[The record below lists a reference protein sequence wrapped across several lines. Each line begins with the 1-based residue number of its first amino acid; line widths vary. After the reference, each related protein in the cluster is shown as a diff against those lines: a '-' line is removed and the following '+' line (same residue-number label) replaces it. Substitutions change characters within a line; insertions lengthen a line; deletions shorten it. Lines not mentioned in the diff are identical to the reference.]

1 MISTI
6 EIEEHKLESILEED
20 NMMVELPTQV
30 IDNEISDTIK
40 SEENVVSTSHFFNII
55 DGGEITKDEL
65 REGTYKEVKSELEMN
80 MLPTPNTVRCR
91 QLELEAE
98 TTECKE
104 TMKYCPEHQVLQ
116 ESNISQQDVEELTI
130 VEVTFEQD
138 FDD

>member
-1 MISTI
+1 M
-6 EIEEHKLESILEED
+6 
-20 NMMVELPTQV
+20 
-30 IDNEISDTIK
+30 IDNCRYL
-40 SEENVVSTSHFFNII
+40 NIV
-55 DGGEITKDEL
+55 T
-65 REGTYKEVKSELEMN
+65 
-80 MLPTPNTVRCR
+80 CR